1 MFFHFFVRLDRLPL
15 FNFFFFKFYDRFKR
29 AFTRYTNNIIR
40 FTNNN
45 IERKC
50 LLFSQITTNFSTN
63 SIITTTIRL
72 VKNNYKIIIFY
83 FSFI

>member
-1 MFFHFFVRLDRLPL
+1 MLFNFFVQLTDRLPL
-15 FNFFFFKFYDRFKR
+15 FNYFFLKFYDRFKC
-29 AFTRYTNNIIR
+29 AFTRYTNNITR

-63 SIITTTIRL
+63 SIM
-72 VKNNYKIIIFY
+72 
-83 FSFI
+83 